1 MGEDQILT
9 LRQEM
14 DDHRRAL
21 QAFKDDLKHAEDR
34 CVVISQDQVCEIC
47 GACAVRERFYV
58 FACRHCFHEACLRSL
73 VVPVLS
79 AENGERLFNLE
90 AARLEHQAAAP
101 TASSAAALEQVED
114 ELDSILA
121 EDCPL
126 CGRLMI
132 QTIRRPFIDTCEESE
147 LASWSIK

>member
-1 MGEDQILT
+1 MG
-9 LRQEM
+9 

-21 QAFKDDLKHAEDR
+21 EAFKDDLKHAEDR
-34 CVVISQDQVCEIC
+34 CIVISQDQSCEIC
-47 GACAVRERFYV
+47 GAPAVRERFYV
-58 FACRHCFHEACLRSL
+58 LACRHCFHEACLRSL

-90 AARLEHQAAAP
+90 ASRLEYQAASGPQSGAY
-101 TASSAAALEQVED
+101 ASALAEVED
-114 ELDSILA
+114 ELDGILA

-132 QTIRRPFIDTCEESE
+132 QT
-147 LASWSIK
+147 